1 MKKPSSRIFDLA
13 IVTGVCSSLIIG
25 EFMEMTNLHFAA
37 LCGAMSGISYLFF
50 RTIWEVN
57 DSRKSDKTN
66 SNFQYDKKLED
77 K

>member
-13 IVTGVCSSLIIG
+13 FIAGIGSSLIIADFI
-25 EFMEMTNLHFAA
+25 EITNLEFTA
-37 LCGAMSGISYLFF
+37 LCGAMSALWYLLF

-57 DSRKSDKTN
+57 DSRKSDN

>member
-13 IVTGVCSSLIIG
+13 FIAGVFAGLLIGKYIPMSNF
-25 EFMEMTNLHFAA
+25 EFLAISIAMSA
-37 LCGAMSGISYLFF
+37 LCYLLF

-57 DSRKSDKTN
+57 DSRKSDN